1 MTSEAPHRPGQEP
14 GEVSPGAGGP
24 VPYGDRPAQ
33 QDNGYG
39 APDLGWAP
47 PPPAGRPAQSAPAWA
62 AADDQPPAWTPPG
75 GQPAAGRAAA
85 QVPPPAEPGGWG
97 PPAQPAWGS
106 REQAAPAWETPGQGA
121 PAWGAPEQ
129 AGPQRG
135 AEPAPPTWAAA
146 PPGNPAEPNQPAWGA
161 APAPSGEQP
170 DWAQA
175 GEPGGRGAA
184 QVPAPAT
191 VPNESWAT
199 PAGQDD
205 PNRPG
210 GWTPATGQ
218 QDDDPGRSGGWRA
231 AQDDNSGGWAVG
243 AGARQQDDQPA
254 WGQQGE
260 QAAPGWSPAEPT
272 ARAAAKVS
280 VPGAVRPENAWPAPD
295 DQRQAGRWQN
305 GPATHGDDPN
315 QSGGWQHGSTAQ
327 DDDQGQSGG
336 WQHAPAAH
344 GDDQGQSGGWQ
355 HGSTAQDDDP
365 DRSGGWAAGRSAG
378 AAEAPQPGAWGAAE
392 EQRPAWGAAAAV
404 PQQREPERSADE
416 PGQPGWGSAAA
427 PAAAEVPA
435 RASAS
440 VPSPDSPPA
449 WGGNQDNPGQ
459 WSRERPAIP
468 EAEPW
473 EPGAAWGRAGEAQP
487 EQSSSPGWEP
497 ARADDGPIY
506 QPAPGP
512 GISPANAVP
521 LPPQEQRVPGAA
533 LAAAPPADYAPF
545 TSGGDP
551 GDRNPQAYEPE
562 PAADAGRGTAGPAHE
577 EPHSPAGPMVPAP
590 RTSPEAGGGGAVSA
604 SASVPMTSRVTP
616 PTDQPLPTAGVP
628 GPRVYGRPARPE
640 PEEPPGQDGPNG
652 FAEPG
657 PQSRPDESERPHGY
671 AEAPPVHSAPPSS
684 PAAPPPFP
692 PGVPS
697 FVDPPANGRP
707 VNGVHPH
714 NGERPGG
721 PHDPFGGPGGPHDR
735 FGAPTGHQDPFNAP
749 SGPHDPFG
757 GPGAGDP
764 FGGPAGGRASVGVP
778 GQGPMGEPGGFPPA
792 FPPPPQ
798 QGPPAWPQAGPGGDP
813 DQGRFDSFKPESEP
827 KTEVPTPKVRN
838 GRVLALVLI
847 AAVLIL
853 AVPLGLLT
861 LLGKIGGD
869 DKPAGFDPAVGSCVK
884 QSGTT
889 AVKAGCGE
897 QGAFTVVSKV
907 DSKDKCADPAQPQVV
922 LPGDGSNRV
931 LCLKPAG
938 Q

>member
-47 PPPAGRPAQSAPAWA
+47 PPPAGRPAQPAPAWA

-75 GQPAAGRAAA
+75 GQPAAGRATA
-85 QVPPPAEPGGWG
+85 QVPPPAEPGGWS
-97 PPAQPAWGS
+97 PASQPAW
-106 REQAAPAWETPGQGA
+106 AAPEQSAPSWGGPDQGA

-129 AGPQRG
+129 ADAHRG
-135 AEPAPPTWAAA
+135 AEPGPSAWAAA
-146 PPGNPAEPNQPAWGA
+146 PPHNPTESTPPAWGA
-161 APAPSGEQP
+161 PAAAGEQP
-170 DWAQA
+170 AWAQA
-175 GEPGGRGAA
+175 GDPGARGAA
-184 QVPAPAT
+184 HVPAPAT

-205 PNRPG
+205 PNRSG
-210 GWTPATGQ
+210 GWNPPTGQ

-231 AQDDNSGGWAVG
+231 AQEDNSGGWAVG
-243 AGARQQDDQPA
+243 AAAQQQDDRPA

-260 QAAPGWSPAEPT
+260 QAAPGWTPAEPT

-280 VPGAVRPENAWPAPD
+280 VPGAVRPEGAWSSQD
-295 DQRQAGRWQN
+295 HQGQAASWQN
-305 GPATHGDDPN
+305 GPNAT
-315 QSGGWQHGSTAQ
+315 
-327 DDDQGQSGG
+327 
-336 WQHAPAAH
+336 H
-344 GDDQGQSGGWQ
+344 GDDQGQAPSWQ
-355 HGSTAQDDDP
+355 NGPNATHGDDQGQAASWQNGSATQDDDP

-378 AAEAPQPGAWGAAE
+378 GAEAPQQAAWGAPE
-392 EQRPAWGAAAAV
+392 EQRPSAAWSGAAAV
-404 PQQREPERSADE
+404 PQQREPEQPADE
-416 PGQPGWGSAAA
+416 PAQPGWGSAAVPA
-427 PAAAEVPA
+427 PAEA

-459 WSRERPAIP
+459 WTRDRPAIP

-473 EPGAAWGRAGEAQP
+473 APGQAWGRAAEAQP
-487 EQSSSPGWEP
+487 EQSASPGWEP

-545 TSGGDP
+545 NPGGEP

-562 PAADAGRGTAGPAHE
+562 PAADASWGTPGPAHD
-577 EPHSPAGPMVPAP
+577 EPQSPAGPVVPGP
-590 RTSPEAGGGGAVSA
+590 RTSPEAGAGGAVSA

-616 PTDQPLPTAGVP
+616 PADQPLPTGGTPAP
-628 GPRVYGRPARPE
+628 QPRVYGRPARPE
-640 PEEPPGQDGPNG
+640 REEAPGQDGPNG

-657 PQSRPDESERPHGY
+657 PHSRADESDRQHGY

-697 FVDPPANGRP
+697 FVDPPGNSRP

-721 PHDPFGGPGGPHDR
+721 PHDPFGGPGGPHEP
-735 FGAPTGHQDPFNAP
+735 FGAPAGHQDPF
-749 SGPHDPFG
+749 GPPHRDQFG
-757 GPGAGDP
+757 GPGGGDP
-764 FGGPAGGRASVGVP
+764 FGGPAGGRASVAVP
-778 GQGPMGEPGGFPPA
+778 GQMPMGEPGGFPPA

-798 QGPPAWPQAGPGGDP
+798 QGPPAWPQAGQGGDA
-813 DQGRFDSFKPESEP
+813 DQGRFEAFKPEAEP
-827 KTEVPTPKVRN
+827 KTEAPTPKVRN

-884 QSGTT
+884 QSNAT
-889 AVKAGCGE
+889 AVAADCGE